1 MTDSIQLYGV
11 RTNNLKN
18 IDVEILKNNIT
29 SITGVS
35 GGGKSSLA
43 YDTIYALCEQEFSA
57 ISQGYFED
65 ARYLLERYTGIG
77 PAVAIRQ
84 INRNLNTRSTIYS
97 YYNFFSIL
105 SALSRNSDSNFEYDH
120 LRLNKP
126 GNECEVC
133 GGRGTVHTVDEHK
146 IVDPESNLEQ
156 NPFLPW
162 RSKSSDK
169 YEKLLKE
176 YCAFRNF
183 DMGRPFSK
191 LPAKV
196 KHELLYAS
204 DSGEFLVK
212 FKHNGR
218 YRQRRMS
225 FTGPMTELQNS
236 LVSHRVSER
245 NLAEKYSSEMECASC
260 QGSRVSMRKYKSL
273 RICGMPML
281 EFLSVDIDTILNKL
295 AGFTFKDAA
304 FVKLRKSLQCIAKL
318 GLGYLSLSRSIP
330 SLSGGELQKLN
341 FCRLLMSEMSG
352 IVVVIDEMSSQV
364 HVSDYAMLFDE
375 IEKIKRLGNTIILVE
390 HSSYFVG
397 RSDHVMEIGP
407 GSGRFGGWLLN
418 RKTHLE
424 GDIQE
429 RPKKSFSKVTLPS
442 VWKNNVKGLTL
453 DVVVDGINVICGKS
467 GAGKSSIAEFFA
479 ENLDNVVYV
488 SQTFIRGHVRSSVA
502 SYLELNELLS
512 GYYATYFSGNNE
524 MFSASAGK
532 SGGCQTCNGAGVLR
546 QTRDYDTTVE
556 VICEACNGRLFAPS
570 VEEYKIGGLSIAD
583 IYALPLEQILT
594 ECKDLPRKVTENLEI
609 LCSLRLGH
617 LSLNRK
623 TSSLSGGELRR
634 LKLLKHLSKRRTGK
648 ILIVDEPGA
657 GLDDATCEAL
667 MEYLNDFA
675 QSYSAIILIDHK
687 PSIFLNADHV
697 IEIGRDI
704 ASSSSKVIYSGKA
717 AQYYRDRYIP
727 YLRR

>member
-11 RTNNLKN
+11 KTNNLKN
-18 IDVEILKNNIT
+18 VDIKILKNNIT

-65 ARYLLERYTGIG
+65 ARYLLDRYTGIR
-77 PAVAIRQ
+77 PAVAIKQ
-84 INRNLNTRSTIYS
+84 INRNLNSRSTIYS

-105 SALSRNSDSNFEYDH
+105 SALSDKGGCNFEYDH

-126 GNECEVC
+126 GNECEIC
-133 GGRGTVHTVDEHK
+133 GGTGTVHTIDVHK
-146 IVDPESNLEQ
+146 IVDQDLTLAQ

-176 YCAFRNF
+176 YSAFKNI
-183 DMGRPFSK
+183 DMAKPFSK
-191 LPAKV
+191 LPAKIR
-196 KHELLYAS
+196 EDLLYS
-204 DSGEFLVK
+204 RGCGEFLIK

-218 YRQRRMS
+218 YRQSRMS
-225 FTGPMTELQNS
+225 FTGPMTELQNALIS
-236 LVSHRVSER
+236 PRVSER
-245 NLAEKYSSEMECASC
+245 NLAQKYSSETQCASC
-260 QGSRVSMRKYKSL
+260 RGSRVSVRKYKSL
-273 RICGMPML
+273 KVCSIPML
-281 EFLSVDIDTILNKL
+281 DFLSQDIDTILDKL
-295 AGFTFKDAA
+295 AELKLKDAA
-304 FVKLRKSLQCIAKL
+304 FTKLQRSFECISKM

-341 FCRLLMSEMSG
+341 FSRLLMSEMSG
-352 IVVVIDEMSSQV
+352 IVVVIDELSSQV
-364 HVSDYAMLFDE
+364 HVSDYAMLFNE
-375 IEKIKRLGNTIILVE
+375 IEKIKRLGNTVILVE

-397 RSDHVMEIGP
+397 KSDYVLEIGP
-407 GSGRFGGWLLN
+407 GPGRFGGLVLD
-418 RKTHLE
+418 RKEHPASRME
-424 GDIQE
+424 VKPQ
-429 RPKKSFSKVTLPS
+429 KSFLKFAMPP

-453 DVVVDGINVICGKS
+453 EVVAGGINVICGKS

-479 ENLDNVVYV
+479 ENLDNVIYV
-488 SQTFIRGHVRSSVA
+488 SQTLVRGHVRSSVA

-512 GYYATYFSGNNE
+512 GYYGNYFSADNE
-524 MFSASAGK
+524 IFSASAGK
-532 SGGCQTCNGAGVLR
+532 LGRCQDCDGAGVLR

-556 VICEACNGRLFAPS
+556 VICDTCNGRLFAPS
-570 VEEYKIGGLSIAD
+570 VEEYKIDGLSIAD
-583 IYALPLEQILT
+583 IYALPLEQLLK
-594 ECKDLPRKVTENLEI
+594 ECIGLPKKVIETLEV

-657 GLDDATCEAL
+657 GLDDATCQAL
-667 MEYLNDFA
+667 MEYLNDFVEN
-675 QSYSAIILIDHK
+675 YLAIILIDHK
-687 PSIFLNADHV
+687 PSIFLNSDHV

-704 ASSSSKVIYSGKA
+704 AASSSKLLYCGGAATYYS
-717 AQYYRDRYIP
+717 DRYIP
-727 YLRR
+727 HLRR

>member
-11 RTNNLKN
+11 KTNNLKN

-65 ARYLLERYTGIG
+65 AHYILDRYAGIG

-133 GGRGTVHTVDEHK
+133 NGRGTVHTIDEQK
-146 IVDPESNLEQ
+146 IVDSESTLEQ
-156 NPFLPW
+156 NPFFPW

-176 YCAFRNF
+176 YCAFKNL

-191 LPAKV
+191 LTAKA
-196 KHELLYAS
+196 KKDLLYAS

-212 FKHNGR
+212 YKHNGR
-218 YRQRRMS
+218 YRQRQMR
-225 FTGPMTELQNS
+225 FTGPITELQNA
-236 LVSHRVSER
+236 LTSHRISER
-245 NLAEKYSSEMECASC
+245 NLAEKYSSEIECASC
-260 QGSRVSMRKYKSL
+260 RGSRVSVRRYNSL
-273 RICGMPML
+273 KICGIPML
-281 EFLSVDIDTILNKL
+281 EFFSADINTILNKL
-295 AGFTFKDAA
+295 GEFSSKDAA
-304 FVKLRKSLQCIAKL
+304 FNKLRKSLQCISKM
-318 GLGYLSLSRSIP
+318 GLGYLSLSRSVP

-341 FCRLLMSEMSG
+341 FSRLLMSEMSG

-375 IEKIKRLGNTIILVE
+375 IEKIKRLGNTVVLVE
-390 HSSYFVG
+390 HSSYFAG
-397 RSDHVMEIGP
+397 RSDYVMEIGP
-407 GSGRFGGWLLN
+407 GSGRYGGWLVN
-418 RKTHLE
+418 RKAY
-424 GDIQE
+424 
-429 RPKKSFSKVTLPS
+429 PKNDMQARHQKSFSKITLPS

-453 DVVVDGINVICGKS
+453 DVVAGGINVICGKS

-479 ENLDNVVYV
+479 DNLGNVVYV

-502 SYLELNELLS
+502 SYLELNELFT
-512 GYYATYFSGNNE
+512 GYYAACFSSNNE
-524 MFSASAGK
+524 IFSASAGK
-532 SGGCQTCNGAGVLR
+532 LGACQNCNGSGVLR

-556 VICEACNGRLFAPS
+556 VICDACNGRLFAAS
-570 VEEYKIGGLSIAD
+570 VEEYKIDGLNIAD
-583 IYALPLEQILT
+583 MYALPLEQILK
-594 ECKDLPRKVTENLEI
+594 ECKGLPIKITRNLEI

-675 QSYSAIILIDHK
+675 KNYLAIILIDHK
-687 PSIFLNADHV
+687 PSIFLNSDHV

-704 ASSSSKVIYSGKA
+704 TSSHSEVIYCGNPA
-717 AQYYRDRYIP
+717 RYYCDRYVP